1 MPFTSVGDLNIYY
14 ELSGE
19 GHPLVMIMGLTGSLD
34 WWDPELLEALTERY
48 RVLVF
53 DNRGAGRTITRED
66 GEITTGMMAGDTARL
81 MDALG
86 IDRAH
91 VLGLSMGGMIA
102 QELALERQEKVDKL
116 VLAATNCG
124 KSGSV
129 FATREVLKK
138 LADRSGTPREQVENF
153 CSLTFCEEWLESH
166 EEDAQAFTN
175 RYLASPIID
184 DNAARQFQATVTFDA
199 CERIPRIDKP
209 TLVACGTE
217 DILIPPENSRIIAG
231 RIPGAK
237 LIEYEGAGHGFIW
250 ERREEF
256 QRDLM
261 EFLG

>member
-1 MPFTSVGDLNIYY
+1 VPFIPVGDLDIYY
-14 ELSGE
+14 ELAGE

-34 WWDPELLEALTERY
+34 WWDPELLGSLAGRY

-53 DNRGAGRTITRED
+53 DNRGAGRTVTPVE
-66 GEITTGMMAGDTARL
+66 GYITTGMMADDTAGL
-81 MDALG
+81 MDAMG

-91 VLGLSMGGMIA
+91 VLGVSMGGMIA
-102 QELALERQEKVDKL
+102 QELALDHPEKVDRL
-116 VLAATNCG
+116 VLSATNCG

-129 FATREVLKK
+129 FATRDVLKK
-138 LADRSGTPREQVENF
+138 LADRSGTPEEQVDSF
-153 CSLTFCEEWLESH
+153 CRLTFCEEWLESH
-166 EEDAQAFTN
+166 EEEVQAFSS
-175 RYLASPIID
+175 RYLASPVAD

-199 CERIPRIDKP
+199 CERIPRIDRP
-209 TLVACGTE
+209 TLVAHGTE

-256 QRDLM
+256 LRDLR